1 MVVSQRECKAIYGY
15 FALNSEKQNRS
26 IVMRWSDKIILIKL
40 SNVVIKII

>member
-15 FALNSEKQNRS
+15 FALNSEKQNRF
-26 IVMRWSDKIILIKL
+26 IEVRWSDKIILIKL